1 MSIKSIYEYSAKQ
14 IIKNALRWEFNDFS
28 ILITSQSEL
37 DSALT
42 SYPFLGTLKLVCKV
56 DQLVKRRGKLGLIIC
71 NENFDEVKQWIF
83 NRINKQLKIGSKTDT
98 FKRFL
103 IEPFVPHTPNEEHY
117 LCMYTRKEGDFILFC
132 AQGGIDVGDID
143 SKARRF
149 LITNE
154 MLETPG
160 EAPLPLQILQSDL
173 LKDIQDASRQ
183 SYLSKFI
190 SELHRVFSHL
200 HINYLEINPLVACL
214 DSQGNL
220 RIHILDVASKI
231 DQCAEYL
238 FSSSKDWSVN
248 GEPITFPPAFG
259 QILTSEEQRVADLD
273 ARTGASLKLCVLNPH
288 GRIWTMSAGGGASVI
303 YADTICQ
310 LVSSPTELANYGE
323 YSGAPTEAQTFEYA
337 STILHLM
344 TNASP
349 PHPLG
354 KILLIGGG
362 IANFTNVAA
371 TFRGII
377 RAITD
382 YQDALRAH
390 AVKIYVRRG
399 GPNYQEGLHAM
410 QELGQSLRLP
420 IFVFG
425 PETHMTAVV
434 AMALGITETHAN
446 LTSITAPS
454 LFDRLPHVSTN
465 NFAGS
470 ACSQSGPKKSR
481 MSSVKKGEIYSG
493 LFSRECRAI
502 IWGVQLKAI
511 QSMLDFDYACC
522 RTIPSVAAIVYPF
535 AGDCTQKFYW
545 GSKDNLFI
553 PQYQSLANALNKHID
568 ARFLVNFAS
577 FRAAYD
583 ITMKAISMRDETGKR
598 SRLDGI
604 AIIAEG
610 IPERLARRIM
620 FVAKQMDVVV
630 IGPATVGAIKPG
642 CFKIG
647 NTAGMIDNIIASK
660 LHRPGSVAY
669 VSRSGGMS
677 NELNNIISRNTDGVA
692 EGVAIGGDQFPG
704 STFLDHIL
712 RYEADPGVS
721 MIVLL
726 GEVGGLEEY
735 SVSEAIENGEIKK
748 PLVAWCIGTCAEVL
762 AGKGDTN
769 SPEEVQFG
777 HAGACARSQAET
789 AVAKNERLAKAGAFV
804 PNSFNDLGHLIRKV
818 YEDLVK
824 SGILTPKPDFPPQ
837 TVPMDYSWA
846 KELRL
851 VRKPAAFTSTISDDR
866 GSELLYAG
874 MPVSRVL
881 SDNLGI
887 GGVISLLWFKKRLPD
902 YAIAYI
908 ERCLIIAA
916 DHGPAV
922 SGAHNTIVA
931 ARADKDLVSSLAS
944 GLLTIGNRFGGA
956 IDAAARQ
963 FSEAFDAG
971 QSPSEFVASSRA
983 AGRLIMGI
991 GHRIKSVNNPDTRVI
1006 LLAQFARAN
1015 FPATPLIDYAFQV
1028 EKLTTA
1034 KRPTLI
1040 LNVDGLIGVSMV
1052 DLLRN
1057 CNCFTREEA
1066 DEHIR
1071 IGALNGLFVLARSIG
1086 FIGHYLDQK
1095 RLRQGLYR
1103 HPWDDITYQLP
1114 DLDDSDFP
1122 STSGA
1127 NEDARVPIH
1136 PHEDRIYGI
1145 ELISPEPFVVR
1156 YPNDSPIQAVIPRS
1170 VSPIHAGNMRSSS
1183 VHRGRQ
1189 IAAHRPHV
1197 SQNYR
1202 RSKTPVRR
1210 SPSPQSKAVHRSHS
1224 ADKKSKAIRRRPGT
1238 GSFAKHDYDDERET
1252 VVDNGGRYIYVN
1264 PEYIQRYHRSHG
1276 SLDSFSS
1283 SGTIEK
1289 NHYHGNDVFE
1299 YNDA

>member
-1 MSIKSIYEYSAKQ
+1 M
-14 IIKNALRWEFNDFS
+14 
-28 ILITSQSEL
+28 
-37 DSALT
+37 
-42 SYPFLGTLKLVCKV
+42 
-56 DQLVKRRGKLGLIIC
+56 
-71 NENFDEVKQWIF
+71 
-83 NRINKQLKIGSKTDT
+83 
-98 FKRFL
+98 
-103 IEPFVPHTPNEEHY
+103 
-117 LCMYTRKEGDFILFC
+117 
-132 AQGGIDVGDID
+132 
-143 SKARRF
+143 
-149 LITNE
+149 
-154 MLETPG
+154 
-160 EAPLPLQILQSDL
+160 
-173 LKDIQDASRQ
+173 
-183 SYLSKFI
+183 
-190 SELHRVFSHL
+190 
-200 HINYLEINPLVACL
+200 
-214 DSQGNL
+214 
-220 RIHILDVASKI
+220 
-231 DQCAEYL
+231 
-238 FSSSKDWSVN
+238 
-248 GEPITFPPAFG
+248 
-259 QILTSEEQRVADLD
+259 
-273 ARTGASLKLCVLNPH
+273 
-288 GRIWTMSAGGGASVI
+288 
-303 YADTICQ
+303 
-310 LVSSPTELANYGE
+310 
-323 YSGAPTEAQTFEYA
+323 
-337 STILHLM
+337 
-344 TNASP
+344 
-349 PHPLG
+349 
-354 KILLIGGG
+354 LIGGG

-410 QELGQSLRLP
+410 QELGQSLHLP

-446 LTSITAPS
+446 PATITAPS
-454 LFDRLPHVSTN
+454 LFDRLPHVSTG
-465 NFAGS
+465 NFADL
-470 ACSQSGPKKSR
+470 ACSRSGPKKSR
-481 MSSVKKGEIYSG
+481 MSSVKDDGIYSG
-493 LFSRECRAI
+493 LFNKQTRAI
-502 IWGVQLKAI
+502 VWGVQLKAI

-522 RTIPSVAAIVYPF
+522 RTVPSVAAIVYPF

-553 PQYQSLANALNKHID
+553 PQYQSLANALNEHID
-568 ARFLVNFAS
+568 ARFLINFAS

-583 ITMKAISMRDETGKR
+583 ITMEAMSIRDETEKR
-598 SRLDGI
+598 PRLDGI

-610 IPERLARRIM
+610 IPERFARRIM
-620 FVAKQMDVVV
+620 FAAKQMNVVV

-642 CFKIG
+642 CFKVG

-721 MIVLL
+721 MMVLL
-726 GEVGGLEEY
+726 G
-735 SVSEAIENGEIKK
+735 EAIENGRIRK
-748 PLVAWCIGTCAEVL
+748 PLVAWCIGTCAEML
-762 AGKGDTN
+762 AGKGDAN
-769 SPEEVQFG
+769 SLGEVQFG

-789 AVAKNERLAKAGAFV
+789 AVAKNVRLSKAGAFV
-804 PNSFNDLGHLIRKV
+804 PNSFNDLGCLIRKV

-846 KELRL
+846 KELGL
-851 VRKPAAFTSTISDDR
+851 IRKPAAFTSTISDDR

-908 ERCLIIAA
+908 ERCLIITA

-931 ARADKDLVSSLAS
+931 ARADKDLVSSLVS

-991 GHRIKSVNNPDTRVI
+991 GHRIKSVNNPDTRVT
-1006 LLAQFARAN
+1006 LLAKFARAN

-1057 CNCFTREEA
+1057 CGCFTHEEA

-1114 DLDDSDFP
+1114 NLDDIDFP
-1122 STSGA
+1122 STSGT
-1127 NEDARVPIH
+1127 NE
-1136 PHEDRIYGI
+1136 
-1145 ELISPEPFVVR
+1145 
-1156 YPNDSPIQAVIPRS
+1156 
-1170 VSPIHAGNMRSSS
+1170 
-1183 VHRGRQ
+1183 
-1189 IAAHRPHV
+1189 
-1197 SQNYR
+1197 
-1202 RSKTPVRR
+1202 
-1210 SPSPQSKAVHRSHS
+1210 
-1224 ADKKSKAIRRRPGT
+1224 GT
-1238 GSFAKHDYDDERET
+1238 T
-1252 VVDNGGRYIYVN
+1252 
-1264 PEYIQRYHRSHG
+1264 
-1276 SLDSFSS
+1276 
-1283 SGTIEK
+1283 
-1289 NHYHGNDVFE
+1289 
-1299 YNDA
+1299 